1 MNATPP
7 PPPAGPP
14 PATGTDARDA
24 LRFAFGT
31 LTVLPVRPPGRW
43 DRPTARRGML
53 CAPLAGLALGLA
65 ACLLSWL
72 LLELEADA
80 LLTGVLAVAL
90 VAALSRGLHLDGL
103 ADVADGLGS
112 RRPPEEALRVMKRS
126 DIGPFGVLVLLLTV
140 LTQVAAVAGLSGHGR
155 ARALTA
161 LVCAVVVSRAALTW
175 VCRADAPPAARPD
188 GMGATVAR
196 TVPTWAALAVAG
208 AVALGSA
215 VAGALA
221 WGDRPAVGALGGLL
235 SVLVAL
241 AAAELLLRHC
251 ARRLGGLTGDVLGAC
266 AETAAT
272 AALLVWTVT
281 AP

>member
-14 PATGTDARDA
+14 PATRTDARSA

-31 LTVLPVRPPGRW
+31 LTVLPVRPPERW
-43 DRPTARRGML
+43 DRPTARGGML
-53 CAPLAGLALGLA
+53 CAPLAGLVTGLVV
-65 ACLLSWL
+65 CLLSWL
-72 LLELEADA
+72 LLELEAGA
-80 LLTGVLAVAL
+80 LLTAVLAVAL
-90 VAALSRGLHLDGL
+90 GAALSRGLHLDGL
-103 ADVADGLGS
+103 ADTADGLGS
-112 RRPPEEALRVMKRS
+112 RRPAAEALRVMKRS

-140 LTQVAAVAGLSGHGR
+140 LAQVAAVAELYGHGR
-155 ARALTA
+155 PRALTA
-161 LVCAVVVSRAALTW
+161 VVCAAVVSRAALTW
-175 VCRADAPPAARPD
+175 ACRADAPPAARPD

-196 TVPTWAALAVAG
+196 TVPTGAALAVAG
-208 AVALGSA
+208 AVAFASA

-221 WGDRPAVGALGGLL
+221 WDRPAVGALGGLL

-251 ARRLGGLTGDVLGAC
+251 ARRFGGLTGDVLGAC
-266 AETAAT
+266 AETAGT